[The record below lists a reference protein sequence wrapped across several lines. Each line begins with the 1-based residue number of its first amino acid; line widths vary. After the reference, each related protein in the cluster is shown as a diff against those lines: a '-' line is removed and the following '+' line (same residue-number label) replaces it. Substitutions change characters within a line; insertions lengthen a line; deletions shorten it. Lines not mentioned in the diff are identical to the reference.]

1 MDKKL
6 RSELQTELAPCSAQR
21 FIDAYAVAHR
31 AKFGEDFIVGT
42 FSSAI
47 GERPGQRRKNDGP
60 MRLAGISSL
69 QRRSTESTQHGQRA
83 DGKMRRLE
91 SSKPQVLTA

>member
-1 MDKKL
+1 MTQRDWVLVNGQSVDFDGAVVLMDKKL

-42 FSSAI
+42 FSS
-47 GERPGQRRKNDGP
+47 Q
-60 MRLAGISSL
+60 
-69 QRRSTESTQHGQRA
+69 
-83 DGKMRRLE
+83 
-91 SSKPQVLTA
+91 